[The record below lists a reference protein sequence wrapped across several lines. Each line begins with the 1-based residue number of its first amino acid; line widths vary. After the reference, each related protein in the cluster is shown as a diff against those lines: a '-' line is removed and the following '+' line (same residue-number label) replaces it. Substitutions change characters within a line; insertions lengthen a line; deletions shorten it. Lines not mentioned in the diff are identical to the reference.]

1 MKHIFVTLLL
11 SFAAI
16 NTMADNTVPV
26 SRIEY
31 EKKRFW
37 PDEPEI
43 VIPFDEAKPFL
54 TDEAL
59 RLIK

>member
-16 NTMADNTVPV
+16 NIMAPDGIHIMYQPLE
-26 SRIEY
+26 IC
-31 EKKRFW
+31 FW
-37 PDEPEI
+37 PGEPEI

-54 TDEAL
+54 TDEAD
-59 RLIK
+59 K